1 MNSKYATLRVLA
13 TAALIFTVAGLSG
26 YPSSAK
32 TAGNVPTLATHLD
45 LAKPTND
52 RPITAMLMDDPEAIY
67 EGARIVHNVT
77 VDGVKGMRVHA
88 NFRVRYG
95 KGVPSMMI
103 AYFFYDDED
112 NTPLKTD
119 DANFRDKKGGVSCHV
134 NFTPAYDP
142 AVYEDLTLFMP
153 YEALNMESGE
163 KYDLK
168 FYLALYDKAGGRFFG
183 KSGWYKFKLTMP

>member
-1 MNSKYATLRVLA
+1 MNSRQAAPRALAMATLILA
-13 TAALIFTVAGLSG
+13 LAGLSG
-26 YPSSAK
+26 TPTAAK
-32 TAGNVPTLATHLD
+32 TPGTVIAPVFQLNGIQPISA
-45 LAKPTND
+45 
-52 RPITAMLMDDPEAIY
+52 RPITALAFDDPEAIY

-88 NFRVRYG
+88 KFHVRYG

-103 AYFFYDDED
+103 AYFYYDDAD

-119 DANFRDKKGGVSCHV
+119 DPEFRDKKGGVSCHV

-153 YEALNMESGE
+153 YEALNMERGE
-163 KYDLK
+163 NYDLK
-168 FYLALYDKAGGRFFG
+168 FYLALYDKEGGRFFG

>member
-1 MNSKYATLRVLA
+1 MNSKQATPRVLA
-13 TAALIFTVAGLSG
+13 TAALIFVVAGLSS
-26 YPSSAK
+26 YAASAK
-32 TAGNVPTLATHLD
+32 TPGKVMTTVIGLNGIQPISA
-45 LAKPTND
+45 
-52 RPITAMLMDDPEAIY
+52 RPLTAMVVDDPEAIY

-88 NFRVRYG
+88 TFRVRYG
-95 KGVPSMMI
+95 LGVPSMMI
-103 AYFFYDDED
+103 AYFYYDDAD

-119 DANFRDKKGGVSCHV
+119 DADYRDKKGGVSCHV

-142 AVYEDLTLFMP
+142 AVYKDLQLFMP

-163 KYDLK
+163 TYDLK
-168 FYLALYDKAGGRFFG
+168 FYLALYDKEGGRFFG

>member
-1 MNSKYATLRVLA
+1 MNSRHATVRVLA
-13 TAALIFTVAGLSG
+13 MTALIFVVAGLSG
-26 YPSSAK
+26 YPTSAK
-32 TAGNVPTLATHLD
+32 TPGKVSPTVLRLNGVQ
-45 LAKPTND
+45 PTSA
-52 RPITAMLMDDPEAIY
+52 RPLTAMLLDDPEAIY

-88 NFRVRYG
+88 KFHVRYG

-103 AYFFYDDED
+103 AYFYYDDAD

-119 DANFRDKKGGVSCHV
+119 DAPFRDAKGGVSCHV

-142 AVYEDLTLFMP
+142 AVYDDLTLFMP

-163 KYDLK
+163 TYDLK
-168 FYLALYDKAGGRFFG
+168 FYLALYDKEGGRFFG